1 MRSKDILFT
10 PYYKKKKST
19 QMSLLMSQT
28 RKYLS
33 EKFYIL
39 GTVDIVF
46 KLPDVNNI
54 IMVLTDIVHFYPFS
68 VPHPL

>member
-1 MRSKDILFT
+1 MRSKDILST
-10 PYYKKKKST
+10 PDYKKKTST
-19 QMSLLMSQT
+19 QMSLLISQT

-46 KLPDVNNI
+46 KLPDVYNI
-54 IMVLTDIVHFYPFS
+54 VMVLTDIVHFYLFW